1 MKILI
6 CDDDLMFAQA
16 VHDRLL
22 EFCSRNGISASVIV
36 HSSAAAQIR
45 YCLSGY
51 RYEANGWIYAGQEH
65 P

>member
-36 HSSAAAQIR
+36 HRRRWFDVHTPPS
-45 YCLSGY
+45 LT
-51 RYEANGWIYAGQEH
+51 N
-65 P
+65 